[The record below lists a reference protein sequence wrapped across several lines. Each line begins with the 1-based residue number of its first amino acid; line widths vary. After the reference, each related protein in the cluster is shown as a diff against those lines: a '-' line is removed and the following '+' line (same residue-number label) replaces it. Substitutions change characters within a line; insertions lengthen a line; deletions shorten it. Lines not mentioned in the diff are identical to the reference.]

1 MALLLLRRL
10 HKKVRCMKDL
20 IIFTDLDGSL
30 LDEVTYRASP
40 ADSLFETLSSHGI
53 PVVFNSSKTFF
64 EMLKVRHSMGNRQ
77 PFVVENGSAVY
88 VPIDHEIAGT
98 KGLEPV
104 HGYLRHVLGVSHQ
117 RIKDFLSSSGEAFKY
132 SMVTQMSEAEC
143 ASVTG
148 LSASDVLMAQT
159 RDFSE
164 PLLWRDS
171 EPSLKK
177 LSDMAVSEGL
187 RLVRG
192 GRFVHVMGDTDKKLA
207 QRWLVKRMGLVHGK
221 DFEVMALGDSENDVQ
236 MLAEAD
242 YPVLIR
248 SEKHGFP
255 DIDTDA
261 PVYRTKRTGPSGWH
275 EAVKLIVLRE
285 LI

>member
-1 MALLLLRRL
+1 M
-10 HKKVRCMKDL
+10 RCMKDL

-30 LDEVTYRASP
+30 LDEETYRASP
-40 ADSLFETLSSHGI
+40 ADSLFETLNTHGI
-53 PVVFNSSKTFF
+53 PVVFNSSKTFP
-64 EMLKVRHSMGNRQ
+64 EMLKVRRSMGNHQ

-104 HGYLRHVLGVSHQ
+104 QGYFRYVLGASHQ
-117 RIKDFLSSSGEAFKY
+117 RIKDFLGSAGKGFKY
-132 SMVTQMSEAEC
+132 SALTQMSEAEC
-143 ASVTG
+143 SSVTG
-148 LSASDVLMAQT
+148 LSGSDVLMAQAREFT
-159 RDFSE
+159 E

-171 EPSLKK
+171 EVSLEK
-177 LSDMAVSEGL
+177 LSEMALSEGL

-192 GRFVHVMGDTDKKLA
+192 GHFVHLMGDTDKNLA
-207 QRWLVKRMGLVHGK
+207 QSWLVNRMSLIHGK
-221 DFEVMALGDSENDVQ
+221 NYRVMALGDSENDAQ
-236 MLAEAD
+236 MLADAD

-255 DIDTDA
+255 DIDTKS
-261 PVYRTKRTGPSGWH
+261 PVYRTKRTGPRGWH
-275 EAVKLIVLRE
+275 EAVRTIVLRE